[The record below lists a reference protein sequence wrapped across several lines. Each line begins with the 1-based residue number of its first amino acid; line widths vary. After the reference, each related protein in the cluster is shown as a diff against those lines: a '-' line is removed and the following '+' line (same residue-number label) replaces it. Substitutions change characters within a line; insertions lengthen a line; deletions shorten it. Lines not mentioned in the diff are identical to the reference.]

1 MDENKQPGIRFM
13 GVELRNLMFGIHG
26 PLPGKLPFAPSVT
39 MQGFLSSDEKQ
50 MDFHFTMDLF
60 GSAKAEEKPPVDFR
74 FTLIGHFSVAP
85 EVNMT
90 LREFGEHHAP
100 GLLFPYV
107 RELISNLSA
116 RTVLPH
122 LNLAPVNVF
131 AWVKTGRATLTMVS
145 AAQPQSEV
153 GGEMKTSLPAGGS

>member
-1 MDENKQPGIRFM
+1 
-13 GVELRNLMFGIHG
+13 
-26 PLPGKLPFAPSVT
+26 
-39 MQGFLSSDEKQ
+39 
-50 MDFHFTMDLF
+50 
-60 GSAKAEEKPPVDFR
+60 
-74 FTLIGHFSVAP
+74 
-85 EVNMT
+85 MT